1 MRSFF
6 AVLTL
11 AALVSAAVIAA
22 AQSGAQPIVKF
33 NKSAVAP
40 EITTDQRDVVTPEA
54 GQQFLWVST
63 TLSGAPQTV
72 DLTKL
77 ALVNGTAS
85 YPLVGVDSVW
95 DGDPKQFSMIA
106 SIKLKTGKTRD
117 PLELSRSVG
126 PISFAF
132 TPGKVATLKVSQP
145 PQSFCLAFLVP
156 QAVRGGQV
164 KGLTG
169 VPLTIPTIAAGK
181 L

>member
-1 MRSFF
+1 MRSFR

-11 AALVSAAVIAA
+11 AALVSVAIPAA
-22 AQSGAQPIVKF
+22 AQSGAQPIIKF
-33 NKSAVAP
+33 SKSAVAP
-40 EITTDQRDVVTPEA
+40 TITTDQRDVVAPDA
-54 GQQFLWVST
+54 AQQFLWVST
-63 TLSGAPQTV
+63 TLSGGPQTI
-72 DLTKL
+72 DLTKV

-106 SIKLKTGKTRD
+106 AIKMKTGKTRD
-117 PLELSRSVG
+117 PLELTRSVG

-132 TPGKVATLKVSQP
+132 TPGKLATLTVSQP

-156 QAVRGGQV
+156 QAVHGGQV
-164 KGLTG
+164 KGLSG

-181 L
+181 Q

>member
-1 MRSFF
+1 MRSCL
-6 AVLTL
+6 AVLTWAAL
-11 AALVSAAVIAA
+11 AAVAVTAAD
-22 AQSGAQPIVKF
+22 QSGAQPIVKF
-33 NKSAVAP
+33 NRTAIAP
-40 EITTDQRDVVTPEA
+40 EVTTDQRDAVAPEP

-63 TLSGAPQTV
+63 TLSGAPQTI
-72 DLTKL
+72 DLTKV
-77 ALVNGTAS
+77 ALMNGAAS

-106 SIKLKTGKTRD
+106 PIKLKTGKTRN

-132 TPGKVATLKVSQP
+132 TPGKLATLKVTQP

-169 VPLTIPTIAAGK
+169 VPLPIPALTAGK
-181 L
+181 Q